1 MDAITTTSTAIQVR
15 PETLAPR
22 FKPSRLPAL
31 PWRDPHSVPPE
42 ELAEF
47 IAALKETCA
56 KNPDNADLRTCL
68 GIAYAMNY
76 EVYASMDALEEARR
90 IEPQNFFAQLKYS
103 ELLFRLRIIDRAEQ
117 ETVAALNLAGNNWE
131 MSLARKQLSE
141 VRQLRRKGMVRPHW
155 TKSLKVPAM
164 ALLLLLAG
172 ISWMYMVW
180 K

>member
-1 MDAITTTSTAIQVR
+1 MDATTTAIQVR
-15 PETLAPR
+15 PEALAPVFR
-22 FKPSRLPAL
+22 PSRLPAL

-42 ELAEF
+42 QLAEF
-47 IAALKETCA
+47 IASLKEACA
-56 KNPDNADLRTCL
+56 KNPNNADLRTCL
-68 GIAYAMNY
+68 GIAYAINY
-76 EVYASMDALEEARR
+76 EVYLSMDALEEARR
-90 IEPQNFFAQLKYS
+90 IEPDNFFAQFKYS
-103 ELLFRLRIIDRAEQ
+103 ELLFRLRVIDRAEQ

-155 TKSLKVPAM
+155 TESLKAS
-164 ALLLLLAG
+164 AIAFLFLLVG